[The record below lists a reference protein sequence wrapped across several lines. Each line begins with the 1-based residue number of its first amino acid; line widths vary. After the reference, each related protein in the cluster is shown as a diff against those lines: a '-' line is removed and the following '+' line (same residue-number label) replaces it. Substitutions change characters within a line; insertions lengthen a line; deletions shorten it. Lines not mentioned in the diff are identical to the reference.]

1 MKDQTKSLRL
11 GGYSVLASAIVIAIA
26 IAVNL
31 FAGAVPAKYTR
42 FDTSTRELYT
52 LGDTTKNVLANL
64 DQDVEILWLVSDGS
78 EDKTVKLLLEE
89 YANNSSHITLKT
101 QDPDLNPALISQYT
115 GTFHENSLLV
125 RTADRDRFVDF
136 YDIYTIEYDPN
147 TYMYTGD
154 YSVNFSG
161 ENAITGAINY
171 VTNAQLPKVYF
182 LKGHGEAELSTNL
195 NADVKLANVEIAD
208 LNLMGTDMVPDD
220 ADAVFIFDP
229 QSDVNDEEKKKIE
242 DYLAK
247 GGNLL
252 LITGVQKDGK
262 ALASF
267 NALMEPYGVTAV
279 DGMVIDQN
287 SGNYASGM
295 PYNLL
300 PDIVTNTITLPVK
313 NNNYRVLMPY
323 AQGLKVETLGD
334 TSILTNKLFRTSN
347 SAYSKIAGYNM
358 QTFEKEAGDIEGG
371 FTLGVAI
378 TKTLSEELKID
389 SKIVW
394 YTTPYLLNEDVSKSV
409 GGANE
414 TIFINTLAWLCDS
427 EKGGIVISAK
437 SMADEKLTMT
447 ASTVN
452 ILTVVFVGVIPL
464 AYLAVGIAVWLRRR
478 RR

>member
-1 MKDQTKSLRL
+1 MKNQTKSLRL

-26 IAVNL
+26 VAVNL
-31 FAGAVPAKYTR
+31 FAGAIPAKYTR
-42 FDTSTRELYT
+42 FDTSAKELYT
-52 LGDTTKNVLANL
+52 LGDTTMKVLQNL

-78 EDKTVKLLLEE
+78 EDKTVQLLLDE
-89 YANNSSHITLKT
+89 YVSGSKHIKLRK
-101 QDPDLNPALISQYT
+101 QDPDINPALIAQYT
-115 GTFHENSLLV
+115 GTFRENSLLV
-125 RTADRDRFVDF
+125 KAGDRDRFVDF
-136 YDIYTIEYDPN
+136 YDIYTVEYDPN

-154 YSVNFSG
+154 YSINFSG

-171 VTNAQLPKVYF
+171 VTNAELPKVYA

-195 NADVKLANVEIAD
+195 NADVKLANVEIAE
-208 LNLMGTDMVPDD
+208 LNLMGSDRVPED

-229 QSDVNDEEKKKIE
+229 QSDLNDEERTKLE
-242 DYLAK
+242 NYLAM

-252 LITGVQKDGK
+252 LITGVQEDGK
-262 ALASF
+262 ALESF
-267 NALMEPYGVTAV
+267 NKLMEPYGVTAV

-287 SGNYASGM
+287 SGNYASGL

-323 AQGLKVETLGD
+323 AQGLQVETLGD
-334 TSILTNKLFRTSN
+334 TTILTNKLFRTSN
-347 SAYSKIAGYNM
+347 SAYSKVAGYNM

-371 FTLGVAI
+371 FALGVAI
-378 TKTLSEELKID
+378 TKTLSEELQIY
-389 SKIVW
+389 SKMVW

-427 EKGGIVISAK
+427 EEGGVVISAK
-437 SMADEKLTMT
+437 SMADETLNMS

-464 AYLAVGIAVWLRRR
+464 AYLAIGIIVWVRRR
-478 RR
+478 HR